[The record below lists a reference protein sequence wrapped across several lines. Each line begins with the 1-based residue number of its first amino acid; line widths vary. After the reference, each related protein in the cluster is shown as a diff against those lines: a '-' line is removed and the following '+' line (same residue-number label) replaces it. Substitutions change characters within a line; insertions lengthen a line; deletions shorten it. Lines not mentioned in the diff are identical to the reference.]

1 MKRIFNKEKCIKD
14 LEQLDPW
21 ICVASKGWIDMCD
34 GREVINGI
42 MLGDK
47 GEEYFVSN
55 DWTDVVDD
63 EKVTIDKQNNEKPV
77 TTEGMDKAS
86 PCSRKVFSRDLY
98 IEDMDKCVPEVDH
111 SKTGWAMDCDGA
123 EVIDGHAKG
132 KKGVTYVV
140 DDEWTKEVPVEAEES
155 ETEPKKEVK
164 QKTKYIFSK
173 EKFLAT
179 GETYYKWIDDCD
191 GAEVLN
197 GFAIGKSGTEYYM
210 LPEWIKKIPSE
221 EKPAK
226 IIPTCKKIFS
236 KDKYLKTGGVYYKW
250 IDDCDWAE
258 VINGMARGKSGK
270 TFYMTDDWTVE
281 VPAEASSYRIEINCY
296 DNKTTAATLYKNGEK
311 INETIARCSDKDTF
325 DLFKGA
331 TLALNRLLL

>member
-1 MKRIFNKEKCIKD
+1 MKRIFNKEKFIEDMKRF
-14 LEQLDPW
+14 DPW
-21 ICVASKGWIDMCD
+21 LCEASKGWIDMCD

-42 MLGDK
+42 VLGNK
-47 GEEYFVSN
+47 GEEYLVSM

-77 TTEGMDKAS
+77 TK
-86 PCSRKVFSRDLY
+86 KVFSRDLY

-111 SKTGWAMDCDGA
+111 AKTGWAMDCDGA

-179 GETYYKWIDDCD
+179 SERYYKWIDDCD

-197 GFAIGKSGTEYYM
+197 GMAMGKSGIEYFM
-210 LPEWIKKIPSE
+210 NP
-221 EKPAK
+221 
-226 IIPTCKKIFS
+226 
-236 KDKYLKTGGVYYKW
+236 
-250 IDDCDWAE
+250 DW
-258 VINGMARGKSGK
+258 VK
-270 TFYMTDDWTVE
+270 E
-281 VPAEASSYRIEINCY
+281 VPATADGSYTEAGAYKIEIECN
-296 DNKTTAATLYKNGEK
+296 DDKTTTATLYKNGEK
-311 INETIARCSDKDTF
+311 IDEAIARRSDKDTF

-331 TLALNRLLL
+331 TLALDRLLL